1 MGFNSVPLLAT
12 GDWIDAAWG
21 NTYWR
26 DNLAA
31 LYPYTTAGDL
41 AYGVS
46 AGGALARLGLTVG
59 GVMYGGALAPAW
71 LAKPSVDSLLKNTSA
86 GVPSWLAMTAIPG
99 MLHAKNTVNF
109 SPGGQT
115 FSGSWADITSATLTL
130 TLTVTCTVIVTAAV
144 RGYNGTSGRMFYI
157 RSMVD
162 GVADGSPTVMANSYD
177 VRNEAL
183 PYLYYATGVTAGSR
197 IVKLQC
203 QADTDPNYVESGRLM
218 ALAYVE

>member
-26 DNLAA
+26 DNFAA
-31 LYPYTTAGDL
+31 LYPYTAAGDL
-41 AYGVS
+41 AYAVS
-46 AGGALARLGLTVG
+46 AGGALARL
-59 GVMYGGALAPAW
+59 
-71 LAKPSVDSLLKNTSA
+71 AKPSVNSLLKNTSA

-99 MLHAKNTVNF
+99 TLHAKNTVNF

-162 GVADGSPTVMANSYD
+162 GVADGSPSVMANGYD